1 MNELMNERKSFME
14 KKQYNTPQI
23 EVMPFNTV
31 LMQLTGEASVLPG
44 PGSQAPKKKTE
55 VF

>member
-1 MNELMNERKSFME
+1 ME
-14 KKQYNTPQI
+14 KKIYFTPQI

-31 LMQLTGEASVLPG
+31 LMQLTGEGSVLPG
-44 PGSQAPKKKTE
+44 PGSQVSKRRTK

>member
-1 MNELMNERKSFME
+1 MKGKNIME
-14 KKQYNTPQI
+14 KKIYHTPQT

-44 PGSQAPKKKTE
+44 PGSSAPKKKTE

>member
-1 MNELMNERKSFME
+1 ME
-14 KKQYNTPQI
+14 KKQYISPQI

-44 PGSQAPKKKTE
+44 PGNAPERETKA
-55 VF
+55 F

>member
-1 MNELMNERKSFME
+1 MNELMNERKSIME

-44 PGSQAPKKKTE
+44 PGNAPKRRTQ

>member
-1 MNELMNERKSFME
+1 M
-14 KKQYNTPQI
+14 KKKLYNSPQT
-23 EVMPFNTV
+23 EVMRFNTV

-44 PGSQAPKKKTE
+44 PGSAPKRRTK

>member
-1 MNELMNERKSFME
+1 M
-14 KKQYNTPQI
+14 KKKLYIIPQI

-44 PGSQAPKKKTE
+44 PGSLAPKKKTE

>member
-1 MNELMNERKSFME
+1 ME
-14 KKQYNTPQI
+14 KKLYSIPQT
-23 EVMPFNTV
+23 EVVKVNTV

-44 PGSQAPKKKTE
+44 PGGQAPKKKTE

>member
-23 EVMPFNTV
+23 EVMLFNTV
-31 LMQLTGEASVLPG
+31 LMELTGEARVLPG
-44 PGSQAPKKKTE
+44 PGNAPERKNE

>member
-1 MNELMNERKSFME
+1 ME
-14 KKQYNTPQI
+14 KKQYIAPLS
-23 EVMPFNTV
+23 EVMSFNTV

-44 PGSQAPKKKTE
+44 PGNAPKRKTE